1 MLPAFQECACLQ
13 HGEAVTGVSGKWR
26 ASRKAREASV
36 GTSKNRLLLGR
47 GRHPQDKAHCGS
59 VQNFVEL
66 EGKVGGKGETGIE
79 RDRGSSSWQR
89 SMRARGFE
97 GLCCVSCYRV

>member
-36 GTSKNRLLLGR
+36 GTSKNRPLLGR
-47 GRHPQDKAHCGS
+47 GRHPQDKAHLWPRPEFCRT
-59 VQNFVEL
+59 
-66 EGKVGGKGETGIE
+66 GGKSGWE
-79 RDRGSSSWQR
+79 R
-89 SMRARGFE
+89 
-97 GLCCVSCYRV
+97 